1 MDPINVGVIGA
12 GKLGTFHAGKYHR
25 LSDCRLVAVADIDSR
40 KARKTAK
47 KYDAAF
53 SGDFNEILTKVDAV
67 TVATPTST
75 HYDIAL
81 ACLKRGIHVLV
92 EKPVCETPEQAKAL
106 IAASK
111 DAGVKLQVGHVERFN
126 PAILRANRLINQ
138 PLFIEVHR
146 LGNFSKRGT
155 DVDVVLDLMIHDID
169 LALHY
174 VKSPVTHL
182 SAVGVPVLT
191 KHGDIANVRLEFEN
205 GCVANLT
212 ASRVSREK
220 TRKFRIFQESG
231 YLSIDLLNHAVT
243 WVKKVNRQVLGR
255 PIILP
260 RNLKVPKKDALEEEV
275 ASFVRAVGKN
285 LPVEVTGEDGLKALE
300 LANRIKGKMLER
312 LETFARKRR

>member
-1 MDPINVGVIGA
+1 MDPIRVGVVGA
-12 GKLGTFHAGKYHR
+12 GKLGTFHAEKYSR
-25 LSDCRLVAVADIDSR
+25 LPDCRLVAVVDIDSR
-40 KARKTAK
+40 KGGKTARKYNAV
-47 KYDAAF
+47 F
-53 SGDFNEILTKVDAV
+53 SEDFEDILGDVDAV
-67 TVATPTST
+67 TIATPTLT

-81 ACLKRGIHVLV
+81 KCLKRGIHVLV
-92 EKPVCETPEQAKAL
+92 EKPVCETPVQAKAL
-106 IAASK
+106 IAAARDS
-111 DAGVKLQVGHVERFN
+111 GVKFQVGHVERFN
-126 PAILRANRLINQ
+126 PAILRADSLINQ

-155 DVDVVLDLMIHDID
+155 DVDVILDLMIHDID

-174 VKSPVTHL
+174 VKSPVLHL

-220 TRKFRIFQESG
+220 TRKFRLFQENG

-243 WVKKVNRQVLGR
+243 WVKKINRQVLGR

-260 RNLKVPKKDALEEEV
+260 RSLKVPEKDALEEEI
-275 ASFVRAVGKN
+275 ASFVKAVRED
-285 LPVEVTGEDGLKALE
+285 LPVKVSGEDGLKALD
-300 LANRIKGKMLER
+300 LANRIKDKMVER
-312 LETFARKRR
+312 LETFSRKR

>member
-1 MDPINVGVIGA
+1 MNPINVGVIGT
-12 GKLGTFHAGKYHR
+12 GKLGSFHAGKYHR
-25 LSDCRLVAVADIDSR
+25 LPGCRLVAVADTDSR

-81 ACLKRGIHVLV
+81 VCLKRGIHVLV

-126 PAILRANRLINQ
+126 PAILRADRLINQ

-260 RNLKVPKKDALEEEV
+260 RNLNVPKKDALEEEV
-275 ASFVRAVGKN
+275 TSFVRSVGEN
-285 LPVEVTGEDGLKALE
+285 LPVGVTGEDGLKALE
-300 LANRIKGKMLER
+300 LANRIKDRMLER